1 MFRYMYMY
9 IFIFFS
15 RPKSVLTKEKLK
27 LFLKNALHRGS
38 DKHLLLV
45 KVGIILHVRVC
56 NLIIIFIFYLK
67 TYSTRAHTHTCS

>member
-1 MFRYMYMY
+1 MFRYMY
-9 IFIFFS
+9 IFNFFS

-45 KVGIILHVRVC
+45 KVGIILRVHLC
-56 NLIIIFIFYLK
+56 NLIIIYFYLK